1 MGRYI
6 DIRPDDEGLPAEL
19 VLAVGDVVRVAATG
33 GAVRS
38 GTGVELLG
46 ILTDAVVGIDGSVV
60 TPVGPPGVV
69 LLRARE
75 PGRAVVELASG
86 DPFRE
91 PLTRALGVRVEP

>member
-1 MGRYI
+1 VGRYV

-33 GAVRS
+33 GGVRS

-46 ILTDAVVGIDGSVV
+46 ILTEGVVGIDGSVL
-60 TPVGPPGVV
+60 TPLGPPGAV
-69 LLRARE
+69 LFRARE
-75 PGRAVVELASG
+75 PGRAIVELVSG

-91 PLTRALGVRVEP
+91 PLTRTLAVRVEP

>member
-1 MGRYI
+1 MGRLV
-6 DIRPDDEGLPAEL
+6 DLRPDDEGLPAEL

-46 ILTDAVVGIDGSVV
+46 ILTDAVVGLDGSVV
-60 TPVGPPGVV
+60 TPLGPPGVV

-75 PGRAVVELASG
+75 PGRAVVDLVSG

-91 PLTRALGVRVEP
+91 PLARTLAVRVEP

>member
-19 VLAVGDVVRVAATG
+19 VLVVGDVVRVAATG
-33 GAVRS
+33 GRIRS
-38 GTGVELLG
+38 GSGVELLG
-46 ILTDAVVGIDGSVV
+46 VLTDSVVGLDGTVR
-60 TPVGPPGVV
+60 TPLGPPGAV

-75 PGRAVVELASG
+75 PGRAVVELVSG

-91 PLTRALGVRVEP
+91 PLARTLAVRVEP

>member
-33 GAVRS
+33 GGVRS

-46 ILTDAVVGIDGSVV
+46 ILTDSVVGIDGSVL
-60 TPVGPPGVV
+60 TPLGPPGAV
-69 LLRARE
+69 LFRARE
-75 PGRAVVELASG
+75 PGRSVVDLVSG

-91 PLTRALGVRVEP
+91 PLTRSLVVRVEP

>member
-1 MGRYI
+1 MGRFL
-6 DIRPDDEGLPAEL
+6 DVRPDDEGLPAEL

-60 TPVGPPGVV
+60 TPLGPPGVV

-75 PGRAVVELASG
+75 PGPALVDLVSG

-91 PLTRALGVRVEP
+91 PFARTLAIRVEP

>member
-33 GAVRS
+33 GGVRS

-46 ILTDAVVGIDGSVV
+46 ILTEGVVGIDGSVL
-60 TPVGPPGVV
+60 TPLGPPGCV
-69 LLRARE
+69 LFRARE
-75 PGRAVVELASG
+75 PGRAVVELVSG
-86 DPFRE
+86 DPFRQ
-91 PLTRALGVRVEP
+91 PLTRTLAVRVEP

>member
-6 DIRPDDEGLPAEL
+6 DIRPDDEGVPAEL

-33 GAVRS
+33 GGVRS

-46 ILTDAVVGIDGSVV
+46 ILTDSVVGLDGTVL
-60 TPVGPPGVV
+60 TPLGPPGAV
-69 LLRARE
+69 LFRACE
-75 PGRAVVELASG
+75 PGRAVIELVSG

-91 PLTRALGVRVEP
+91 PLTRSLVIQVEP

>member
-1 MGRYI
+1 MGRYV

-33 GAVRS
+33 GGVRS

-46 ILTDAVVGIDGSVV
+46 ILTEGVVGIDGSVL
-60 TPVGPPGVV
+60 TPLGPPGAV
-69 LLRARE
+69 LFRARE
-75 PGRAVVELASG
+75 PGRAIVELVSG

-91 PLTRALGVRVEP
+91 PLTRTLAVRVEP

>member
-1 MGRYI
+1 MGRYV
-6 DIRPDDEGLPAEL
+6 DLRPDDEGLPGEL

-33 GAVRS
+33 GTVRS
-38 GTGVELLG
+38 GDGVELLG

-75 PGRAVVELASG
+75 PGRAVLDLVSG

-91 PLTRALGVRVEP
+91 PLTRTLVVRVEP

>member
-33 GAVRS
+33 GSVQS
-38 GTGVELLG
+38 GSGVELLG
-46 ILTDAVVGIDGSVV
+46 ILTDSVVGLDGSVR
-60 TPVGPPGVV
+60 TPLGPPGAV
-69 LLRARE
+69 LFRARE
-75 PGRAVVELASG
+75 PGRAVVDLVSG

-91 PLTRALGVRVEP
+91 PLTRTLVVRVEP